1 MFGDIFVKIF
11 KFLRI
16 LYSLYKILVIFKVK
30 QFYPIEFGQI
40 IFRIANPFLGKN
52 MENYPMSEI

>member
-16 LYSLYKILVIFKVK
+16 LYIFYQNLVIFKVK
-30 QFYPIEFGQI
+30 YFYPIKFGQI
-40 IFRIANPFLGKN
+40 IFKIANIIFGKT
-52 MENYPMSEI
+52 MENQPMSEI